1 MTIRMAF
8 GLIVLGCSANAVAQE
23 GNYMMP
29 VQRPKASAAA
39 AAGAQGPVLR
49 AGTEVALKL
58 SDSAKN
64 QKFGVGQRVPL
75 VVTSDVRLGTAV
87 VIPAGATGE
96 GEVTALQGK
105 TVAAKALYVRL
116 NGKLVR
122 LSGDLAKATLGEDVK
137 AN

>member
-1 MTIRMAF
+1 MFNRP
-8 GLIVLGCSANAVAQE
+8 VLGFVALVFAGSALAQE
-23 GNYMMP
+23 GNYLMP
-29 VQRPKASAAA
+29 VQRPKAKAATT
-39 AAGAQGPVLR
+39 AQGPVLK

-58 SDSAKN
+58 SDSARN

-75 VVTSDVRLGTAV
+75 VVASDVRLGAAV

-96 GEVTALQGK
+96 GEVTALEGK
-105 TVAAKALYVRL
+105 NVAAKALYVRV

-122 LSGDLAKATLGEDVK
+122 LSGDLAKATLGEDVR